1 LKKEEGFLK
10 RAAGKFSKYFK
21 DVKNELKRVI
31 WPTRSQLIN
40 NTITVLILC
49 FIVGV
54 LIWLF
59 DWDLAHC
66 PALFTKLMHKAARV
80 IKL

>member
-1 LKKEEGFLK
+1 MAEEVKVSKVEKKKEGFLK

-54 LIWLF
+54 LIWLV
-59 DWDLAHC
+59 DLGFG
-66 PALFTKLMHKAARV
+66 ALSSL
-80 IKL
+80 IY